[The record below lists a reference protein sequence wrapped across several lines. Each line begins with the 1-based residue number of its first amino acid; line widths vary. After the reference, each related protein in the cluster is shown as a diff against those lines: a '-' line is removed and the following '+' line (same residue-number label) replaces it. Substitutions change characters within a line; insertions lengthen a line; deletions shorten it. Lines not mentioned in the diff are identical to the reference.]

1 MDVKQLQNFCK
12 VAEVGSLTAAAHGLG
27 LTQAALS
34 RQLAMLEAE
43 LQVAL
48 FRRTGRGLDLTP
60 AGRRL
65 LEQAHLVLQQ
75 VAQIPRVVRGDG
87 KAARLSLAV
96 GLPPSLARTIVV
108 PLVEAFQNDI
118 PEVAMRSVDG
128 LSANLMD
135 LVAAGKLDCAVVYN
149 TAPTDK
155 VLLTPIAEEDLYLVT
170 AQAMAGGT
178 EPGSSVPL
186 ADIARLPLITAGEGN
201 AIHVTLSAALAR
213 LGKTAQVVHEIA
225 NLTAILD
232 LVRNGH
238 GCSVIPL
245 SGVHSCIG
253 DKTVRLHRIRRPAL
267 RCSLFMAVPARSD
280 DPLTV
285 SELDLLRK
293 VVVRQLRQF
302 DDEVEA
308 FIAEGRRR
316 HPAAS

>member
-1 MDVKQLQNFCK
+1 MDIKQLQNFCK
-12 VAEVGSLTAAAHGLG
+12 VAEVGSLTAAASGLD

-34 RQLAMLEAE
+34 RQLAMLESE

-75 VAQIPRVVRGDG
+75 MAQIPRIVRGDS
-87 KAARLSLAV
+87 KAGRLSLAV

-108 PLVEAFQNDI
+108 PLVEAFQTEI

-170 AQAMAGGT
+170 AKATAGGA
-178 EPGSSVPL
+178 EPGSSIPL
-186 ADIARLPLITAGEGN
+186 ADIARMPLITAGEGN

-253 DKTVRLHRIRRPAL
+253 DKTLQLHRIRRPAL
-267 RCSLFMAVPARSD
+267 SCSLFTAVPARSE

-285 SELDLLRK
+285 SELELLRK

-308 FIAEGRRR
+308 SIAAQKLRQGR
-316 HPAAS
+316 SS

>member
-1 MDVKQLQNFCK
+1 MDIKQLQNFCK
-12 VAEVGSLTAAAHGLG
+12 VAEVGSLTAAASGLD

-34 RQLAMLEAE
+34 RQLAMLESE

-75 VAQIPRVVRGDG
+75 MAQIPRIVRGDS

-108 PLVEAFQNDI
+108 PLVEAFQTEI

-170 AQAMAGGT
+170 AKATAGGA
-178 EPGSSVPL
+178 EPGSSVTL
-186 ADIARLPLITAGEGN
+186 ADIARMPLITAGEGN

-253 DKTVRLHRIRRPAL
+253 DKTLQLHRIRRPAL
-267 RCSLFMAVPARSD
+267 SCSLFTAVPARSE

-285 SELDLLRK
+285 SELELLRK

-308 FIAEGRRR
+308 SIAAHKLR
-316 HPAAS
+316 HARSS